1 MILPAVSLSRISP
14 LRGGEHLHEVT
25 AGSTSTHL
33 EPEAEVRHDIEV
45 DGSHTLEDFHEAIFD
60 GFDRWDSHA
69 CEFIT
74 RSTPTCSN
82 GTRSATGQRGRPG
95 ETRRRATG
103 GASIVAVG
111 R

>member
-1 MILPAVSLSRISP
+1 M
-14 LRGGEHLHEVT
+14 
-25 AGSTSTHL
+25 STHL
-33 EPEAEVRHDIEV
+33 EPEEEVRRDIEV

-95 ETRRRATG
+95 ETRRRAIG